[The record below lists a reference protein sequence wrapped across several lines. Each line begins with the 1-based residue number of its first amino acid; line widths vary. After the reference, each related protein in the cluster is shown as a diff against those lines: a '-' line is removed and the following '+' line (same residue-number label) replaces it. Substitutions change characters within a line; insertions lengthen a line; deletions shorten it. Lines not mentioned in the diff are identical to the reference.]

1 MKKDNHTDC
10 AAGLPKP
17 YALYVHG
24 LGSGART
31 RTMKQ
36 LPEYLP
42 YFEWVAVEVAEDA
55 EEAVEKID
63 RYVEQ
68 YSPAVLM
75 GTSLGGFYVF
85 YAEAPDAVKIIC
97 NPAMNIDELIRSK
110 IGFGEHRY
118 FVKRENGKKTYTLDA
133 VVCRRFAE
141 FRLTHYPIS
150 GRANYAFFGDS
161 DELIGA
167 VGTLKNMAVVS
178 EADYRIYVEPGGSH
192 RIGETMLQLVIKKI
206 FTK

>member
-1 MKKDNHTDC
+1 MNKDNHTDST
-10 AAGLPKP
+10 AGSPKS

-42 YFEWVAVEVAEDA
+42 YFEWIAVEVAEDA

-63 RYVEQ
+63 RYVRQ
-68 YSPAVLM
+68 YHPEVLM

-85 YAEAPDAVKIIC
+85 YADAPDAVKIIC
-97 NPAMNIDELIRSK
+97 NPAMNIDELIRTK

-118 FVKRENGKKTYTLDA
+118 FVKRENGQKTYTLDA

-141 FRLTHYPIS
+141 FRMTHYPIS

-161 DELIGA
+161 DELIE
-167 VGTLKNMAVVS
+167 VFGTLRNMAVVS
-178 EADYRIYVEPGGSH
+178 EAGYRIFVEPGGGH
-192 RIGETMLQLVIKKI
+192 RIGETTLQLVNRKL
-206 FTK
+206 FQG

>member
-10 AAGLPKP
+10 ATGSPKP

-42 YFEWVAVEVAEDA
+42 YFEWIAVEVAEDA
-55 EEAVEKID
+55 GEAVEKID
-63 RYVEQ
+63 LYVRQ
-68 YSPAVLM
+68 YHPEVLM
-75 GTSLGGFYVF
+75 GTSLGGFYIF
-85 YAEAPDAVKIIC
+85 YADAPNAVKIIC
-97 NPAMNIDELIRSK
+97 NPAMNIDELIRTK

-118 FVKRENGKKTYTLDA
+118 FVKRENGQKTYTLDEQ
-133 VVCRRFAE
+133 VCQRFAE
-141 FRLTHYPIS
+141 FRASHNPIS

-161 DELIGA
+161 DELIE
-167 VGTLKNMAVVS
+167 VFGTLRNMAVVS
-178 EADYRIYVEPGGSH
+178 EAGYRIFVEPGGGH
-192 RIGETMLQLVIKKI
+192 RISETTLQLVDRKL
-206 FTK
+206 FQG